1 MTDTLAAAQN
11 VFGDADVATAP
22 VPADRGEFFAGH
34 IRPKTGGHHIE
45 WSFDRHEYMR
55 AIVADESQS
64 IVCRKGTQVGMSTFS
79 VGTALHV
86 AAAHGFHVGY

>member
-45 WSFDRHEYMR
+45 
-55 AIVADESQS
+55 
-64 IVCRKGTQVGMSTFS
+64 
-79 VGTALHV
+79 
-86 AAAHGFHVGY
+86 